1 MCGAR
6 KRCVVAKQENDKIIK
21 LVEKLNKQ
29 MSKANKTREK
39 LEKLRAQAPS
49 VDSSFSHTAPS

>member
-1 MCGAR
+1 
-6 KRCVVAKQENDKIIK
+6 VAKQENDKIIK

>member
-1 MCGAR
+1 M
-6 KRCVVAKQENDKIIK
+6 AKQENDKIIK

-39 LEKLRAQAPS
+39 LEKLRTQAPS
-49 VDSSFSHTAPS
+49 VDSSLGNTASS